1 MKTKVYFILPI
12 VVMQLMNC
20 FNQINAQD
28 TIQSTPDTNQKIIIY
43 RTWITLKVEP
53 YQVQGVL
60 YEMQDSAIIVSDSY
74 NVIDYLAGN
83 FTVTEYPVK
92 NIEDIS
98 IRRKNNPGRGLLIGW
113 GTGFVFGF
121 TVGMLSLEDDPP
133 CGQWDFFCTKYT
145 KEDKALGA
153 AFLSSLAG
161 MGFGALVG
169 SQKTIYLINGS
180 LEEYSANKGELENYS
195 FLKNQKQPE
204 DQQ

>member
-1 MKTKVYFILPI
+1 MKTKVKFILPI
-12 VVMQLMNC
+12 VIMQLMNC
-20 FNQINAQD
+20 FNQLMAQD
-28 TIQSTPDTNQKIIIY
+28 TILSAPDTNQKVVIY

-53 YQVQGVL
+53 YRVQGVL
-60 YEMQDSAIIVSDSY
+60 YELQDSAIKVSDSY
-74 NVIDYLAGN
+74 DVMDYLAGN

-153 AFLSSLAG
+153 AFLSSVAG
-161 MGFGALVG
+161 MGIGAIAG
-169 SQKTIYLINGS
+169 SIKMIYPINGN
-180 LEEYSANKGELENYS
+180 LEDYFINKYELEKYS
-195 FLKNQKQPE
+195 ILKNQK
-204 DQQ
+204 